1 MTAHQF
7 TGDAELRR
15 RAAAGIPLVEGGQGR
30 SADDLGVLPLT
41 GWLVAGCAIVSTVCL
56 RVIL

>member
-1 MTAHQF
+1 MPAHQF

-30 SADDLGVLPLT
+30 TTDDLGDLPFA